1 MIEDQTQKWISDA
14 AYFNSLNRDTKP
26 GQDVKDW
33 LAAEKLYFQLMKK
46 RVKTGL
52 VKIN

>member
-1 MIEDQTQKWISDA
+1 MIENQTQKGISDA
-14 AYFNSLNRDTKP
+14 AYFNSLNREAEP
-26 GQDVKDW
+26 GQEVKDW
-33 LAAEKLYFQLMKK
+33 LAAEKLYHQLMKD